1 MCPGSQQL
9 RQHGVS
15 VVNELQW
22 LRWHTWNY
30 FTLKKVKTNKKCNF
44 IFSKIACQSSRW
56 LCGHINDYVDTFW
69 KLWRLL
75 TDFKGTLRQKKV
87 FGCVYTSNG
96 NNLKIWKPPYLK
108 NDFLSLWSN
117 IFVKTKK
124 FPKLFWPVHMGPRS
138 NLLSKQNGQKSRDTV
153 PFRVHLGTA
162 TNVISDTL

>member
-1 MCPGSQQL
+1 MNIFARNMCPGSQQL

-75 TDFKGTLRQKKV
+75 TDFKGTSRQKKLI
-87 FGCVYTSNG
+87 GCVYTFNS
-96 NNLKIWKPPYLK
+96 NNLKIWKLLYLK
-108 NDFLSLWSN
+108 KNMG
-117 IFVKTKK
+117 
-124 FPKLFWPVHMGPRS
+124 VHVVGDYAGDRIS
-138 NLLSKQNGQKSRDTV
+138 SRKQKSSWNRFCLFIWV
-153 PFRVHLGTA
+153 LGR
-162 TNVISDTL
+162 IF